1 MSATE
6 IGKKAESGADVADAA
21 VELPLQQLQQLQ
33 QRRLRLPLQLD
44 VE

>member
-6 IGKKAESGADVADAA
+6 IGKMAESGADVADAA
-21 VELPLQQLQQLQ
+21 VELPLQQLQQ
-33 QRRLRLPLQLD
+33 RRLRLPLQLD